1 MLGLRLASGLGPEL
15 AAAPAVAPALAWGR
29 DMGLVTDGPAGRA
42 VLTRRGRLLSNE
54 LFARLL

>member
-1 MLGLRLASGLGPEL
+1 MLGLRLAEGIPASLARRSG
-15 AAAPAVAPALAWGR
+15 VAEALAWGR
-29 DMGLVTDGPAGRA
+29 SEGLVTDSQGRA